1 MTTINYNPVSVSP
14 NQLLNIGYLIILLTL
29 LYLDIRPLAV
39 VALIILIIKALN
51 LHCTTWTIQQDNLI
65 EKTGILNV
73 NTEEVLLYRVKDIR
87 LYEPLLYRLVGLSQ
101 LTIITSDYTNPSIT
115 LYGIKNGEKLMNI
128 IRQLVANSR
137 KVEGVKE
144 IDIR

>member
-1 MTTINYNPVSVSP
+1 MTNINYNPVSISP
-14 NQLLNIGYLIILLTL
+14 NQLLNIGYLSILLAL
-29 LYLDIRPLAV
+29 IYLDIRPLALL
-39 VALIILIIKALN
+39 ALIILILKALD
-51 LHCTTWTIQQDNLI
+51 LYCTTWTIHQDNLI

-87 LYEPLLYRLVGLSQ
+87 LYEPLLYRLVGLSK
-101 LTIITSDYTNPSIT
+101 LTIITSDYTNPSIV
-115 LYGIKNGEKLMNI
+115 LYGIRNGEELMTI

-137 KVEGVKE
+137 KIEGVKE

>member
-29 LYLDIRPLAV
+29 LYLDIRPLAI

-51 LHCTTWTIQQDNLI
+51 LYCTTWTIQQDILI

>member
-29 LYLDIRPLAV
+29 LYLDIIPLAV

-51 LHCTTWTIQQDNLI
+51 LYCTTWTIQQDNLI

-73 NTEEVLLYRVKDIR
+73 STEEVLLYRVKDIR
-87 LYEPLLYRLVGLSQ
+87 LYEPLLYRLVGLSK
-101 LTIITSDYTNPSIT
+101 LTIITSDYTNPSIV
-115 LYGIKNGEKLMNI
+115 LYGIKNGEELMTI

-137 KVEGVKE
+137 KIEGVKE

>member
-29 LYLDIRPLAV
+29 LYLDIIPLAV

-51 LHCTTWTIQQDNLI
+51 LYCTTWTIQQDILI

-87 LYEPLLYRLVGLSQ
+87 LYEPLLYRLVGLSK

>member
-29 LYLDIRPLAV
+29 LYLDIRPLAI

-51 LHCTTWTIQQDNLI
+51 LYCTTWTIQQDNLI

>member
-1 MTTINYNPVSVSP
+1 MTNINYNPVSISP
-14 NQLLNIGYLIILLTL
+14 NQLLNIGYLSILLAL
-29 LYLDIRPLAV
+29 IYLDIRPMALL
-39 VALIILIIKALN
+39 ALIILILKALD
-51 LHCTTWTIQQDNLI
+51 LYCTTWTIHQDNLI

-87 LYEPLLYRLVGLSQ
+87 LYEPLLYRLVGLSK
-101 LTIITSDYTNPSIT
+101 LTIITSDYTNPSIV
-115 LYGIKNGEKLMNI
+115 LYGIRNGEELMTI

-137 KVEGVKE
+137 KIEGVKE

>member
-1 MTTINYNPVSVSP
+1 MTTIIYNPVSVSP

-29 LYLDIRPLAV
+29 LYLDIRPLAL
-39 VALIILIIKALN
+39 VALLILIIKALD
-51 LHCTTWTIQQDNLI
+51 LYCTTWTIHQDNLI

-73 NTEEVLLYRVKDIR
+73 STEEVLLYRVKDIR
-87 LYEPLLYRLVGLSQ
+87 LYEPLLYRLVGLSK
-101 LTIITSDYTNPSIT
+101 LTIITSDYTNPSVV
-115 LYGIKNGEKLMNI
+115 LYGIKNGEELMSI

-137 KVEGVKE
+137 KIEGVKE

>member
-14 NQLLNIGYLIILLTL
+14 NQLLNIGYLIMLLTL
-29 LYLDIRPLAV
+29 VYLDIRPLAV

-51 LHCTTWTIQQDNLI
+51 LYCTTWTIQQDNLI

>member
-1 MTTINYNPVSVSP
+1 MTNMNHNPLSISP
-14 NQLLNIGYLIILLTL
+14 NQLLNIGYLIMLLTL

-51 LHCTTWTIQQDNLI
+51 LYCTTWTIQQDNLI

-87 LYEPLLYRLVGLSQ
+87 LYEPLLYRLVGLSK

>member
-1 MTTINYNPVSVSP
+1 MNHNPVSISP
-14 NQLLNIGYLIILLTL
+14 NQLLNIGYLIMLLTL
-29 LYLDIRPLAV
+29 VYLDIRPLAV

-51 LHCTTWTIQQDNLI
+51 LYCTTWTIQQDNLI

-73 NTEEVLLYRVKDIR
+73 STEEVLLYRVKDIR
-87 LYEPLLYRLVGLSQ
+87 LYEPLLYRLVGLSK
-101 LTIITSDYTNPSIT
+101 LTIVTSDYTNPSVV
-115 LYGIKNGEKLMNI
+115 LYGIKNGEELIGI

-137 KVEGVKE
+137 KIEGVKE

>member
-51 LHCTTWTIQQDNLI
+51 LYCTTWTIQQDNLI

-73 NTEEVLLYRVKDIR
+73 STEEVLLYRVKDIR
-87 LYEPLLYRLVGLSQ
+87 LYEPLLYRLVGLSK

>member
-29 LYLDIRPLAV
+29 LYLDIRPLAL
-39 VALIILIIKALN
+39 VALLILIIKALD
-51 LHCTTWTIQQDNLI
+51 LYCTTWTIHQDNLI

-73 NTEEVLLYRVKDIR
+73 STEEVLLYRVKDIR

-101 LTIITSDYTNPSIT
+101 LTIITSDYTNPSIV
-115 LYGIKNGEKLMNI
+115 LYGIKNGEELMSI

-137 KVEGVKE
+137 KIEGVKE

>member
-51 LHCTTWTIQQDNLI
+51 LYCTTWTIQQNNLI

-73 NTEEVLLYRVKDIR
+73 STEEVLLYRVKDIR
-87 LYEPLLYRLVGLSQ
+87 LYEPLLYRLVGLSK

>member
-29 LYLDIRPLAV
+29 LYLDIRPLAI

-51 LHCTTWTIQQDNLI
+51 LYCTTWTIQQDILI

-115 LYGIKNGEKLMNI
+115 LYGIKNGEKLMKI

>member
-1 MTTINYNPVSVSP
+1 MTTINCNPVSVSP

-51 LHCTTWTIQQDNLI
+51 LYCTTWTIQQDILI

-115 LYGIKNGEKLMNI
+115 LYGIKNGEKLINI

>member
-1 MTTINYNPVSVSP
+1 MTNINHNPVSISP
-14 NQLLNIGYLIILLTL
+14 NQLLNIGYLIMLLTL

-39 VALIILIIKALN
+39 AALIILIIKALN
-51 LHCTTWTIQQDNLI
+51 LYCTTWTIQQDNLI

-73 NTEEVLLYRVKDIR
+73 STEEVLLYRVKDIR
-87 LYEPLLYRLVGLSQ
+87 LYEPLLYRLVGLSK
-101 LTIITSDYTNPSIT
+101 LTIVTSDYTNPSVV
-115 LYGIKNGEKLMNI
+115 LYGIKNGEELIGI

-137 KVEGVKE
+137 KIEGVKE

>member
-1 MTTINYNPVSVSP
+1 M
-14 NQLLNIGYLIILLTL
+14 LLTL

-51 LHCTTWTIQQDNLI
+51 LYCTTWTIQQDNLI

-73 NTEEVLLYRVKDIR
+73 STEEVLLYRVKDIR

>member
-1 MTTINYNPVSVSP
+1 MTNINYNPVSISP
-14 NQLLNIGYLIILLTL
+14 NQLLNIGYLSILLAL
-29 LYLDIRPLAV
+29 IYLDIRPLAL
-39 VALIILIIKALN
+39 VALIILIIKALD
-51 LHCTTWTIQQDNLI
+51 LYCTTWTIHQDNLI

-101 LTIITSDYTNPSIT
+101 LTIITSDYTNPSII
-115 LYGIKNGEKLMNI
+115 LYGIKNGEELMTI

-137 KVEGVKE
+137 KIEGVKE
-144 IDIR
+144 LDLR

>member
-1 MTTINYNPVSVSP
+1 MTNMNHNPVSISP
-14 NQLLNIGYLIILLTL
+14 NQLLNIGYLIMLLAL

-51 LHCTTWTIQQDNLI
+51 LYCTTWTIQQDNLI

>member
-1 MTTINYNPVSVSP
+1 MTTINYNSVSVSP

-29 LYLDIRPLAV
+29 LYLDIIPLAV

-51 LHCTTWTIQQDNLI
+51 LYCTTWTIQQDNLI

-73 NTEEVLLYRVKDIR
+73 STEEVLLYRVKDIR
-87 LYEPLLYRLVGLSQ
+87 LYEPLLYRLVGLSK
-101 LTIITSDYTNPSIT
+101 LTIITSDYTNPSVV
-115 LYGIKNGEKLMNI
+115 LYGIKNGEELMSI

-137 KVEGVKE
+137 KIEGVKE

>member
-51 LHCTTWTIQQDNLI
+51 LYCTTWTIQQDNLI

-73 NTEEVLLYRVKDIR
+73 STEEVLLYRVKDIR

-101 LTIITSDYTNPSIT
+101 LTIITSDYTNPSIV
-115 LYGIKNGEKLMNI
+115 LYGIKNGEELMTI

-137 KVEGVKE
+137 KIEGVKE

>member
-1 MTTINYNPVSVSP
+1 MNHNPVSISP
-14 NQLLNIGYLIILLTL
+14 NQLLNIGYLIMLLAL

-51 LHCTTWTIQQDNLI
+51 LYCTTWTIQQNNLI

-73 NTEEVLLYRVKDIR
+73 STEEVLLYRVKDIR
-87 LYEPLLYRLVGLSQ
+87 LYEPLLYRLVGLSK